1 MSSVEVSKHMVVGI
15 IRVVLGFVKYRDT
28 FPGGPAAYFAD
39 ITQPLYVAK
48 NLIFTSQTLVGDAV
62 LVGSI
67 LSAGSQPLSS

>member
-15 IRVVLGFVKYRDT
+15 IRVELGFVKYRDT

-39 ITQPLYVAK
+39 ITQPLYLARNV
-48 NLIFTSQTLVGDAV
+48 IFTSQTLVGDAV

-67 LSAGSQPLSS
+67 LSAGLQPS